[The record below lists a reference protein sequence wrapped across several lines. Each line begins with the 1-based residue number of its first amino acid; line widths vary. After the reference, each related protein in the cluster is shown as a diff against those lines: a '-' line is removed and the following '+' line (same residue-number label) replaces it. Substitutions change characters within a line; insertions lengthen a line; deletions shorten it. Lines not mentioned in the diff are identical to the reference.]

1 MKITRVTPH
10 LVGNR
15 WKNWLFVR
23 VETDEGI
30 DGAGEGTLNSFC
42 ATVRT
47 AISELEPHF
56 IGADPFNIERLCEQ
70 MHRDV
75 YSDGGQIHGAAV
87 AAIEI
92 ACWDIVGKSLGVPIH
107 QLLGGRYRDKVR
119 VYANGWY
126 TVPREPDA
134 FVQAAARVVSLGFTA
149 MKFDPFGSAW
159 RVQSPYEEDRSLAL
173 VEAVRS
179 EVGRDIDL
187 MIEGHN
193 RFNVTTALRIAERLA
208 PFNPTWFEEPIPHH
222 NIPAMISVARR
233 SAVPIATGESF
244 TSLQQFGE
252 LLASEAIGIVQP
264 EPLHLGGLWRTRQVA
279 GMAEAH
285 YAVIAPHNAQGPI
298 CSAISLQLAACV
310 PNFFIQESFDIFN
323 DAWTRSL
330 IEPQIEVVDG
340 HITVND
346 RPGLGVTVDWQKLA
360 DHPPQAGNALY
371 LFEEGWEARG
381 QTA

>member
-1 MKITRVTPH
+1 
-10 LVGNR
+10 
-15 WKNWLFVR
+15 
-23 VETDEGI
+23 
-30 DGAGEGTLNSFC
+30 
-42 ATVRT
+42 
-47 AISELEPHF
+47 
-56 IGADPFNIERLCEQ
+56 

-119 VYANGWY
+119 VYANGRY

-134 FVQAAARVVSLGFTA
+134 FAQAAARVVSLGFTA

-244 TSLQQFGE
+244 TSLQQFGSFWQVKPSVSCSPNPSIWG
-252 LLASEAIGIVQP
+252 AF
-264 EPLHLGGLWRTRQVA
+264 GGPGRS
-279 GMAEAH
+279 
-285 YAVIAPHNAQGPI
+285 P
-298 CSAISLQLAACV
+298 
-310 PNFFIQESFDIFN
+310 
-323 DAWTRSL
+323 AWPRLTT
-330 IEPQIEVVDG
+330 P
-340 HITVND
+340 
-346 RPGLGVTVDWQKLA
+346 
-360 DHPPQAGNALY
+360 
-371 LFEEGWEARG
+371 
-381 QTA
+381 

>member
-1 MKITRVTPH
+1 
-10 LVGNR
+10 
-15 WKNWLFVR
+15 
-23 VETDEGI
+23 
-30 DGAGEGTLNSFC
+30 
-42 ATVRT
+42 
-47 AISELEPHF
+47 
-56 IGADPFNIERLCEQ
+56 
-70 MHRDV
+70 
-75 YSDGGQIHGAAV
+75 
-87 AAIEI
+87 
-92 ACWDIVGKSLGVPIH
+92 
-107 QLLGGRYRDKVR
+107 
-119 VYANGWY
+119 
-126 TVPREPDA
+126 
-134 FVQAAARVVSLGFTA
+134 

-179 EVGRDIDL
+179 EVGPDIDL

-193 RFNVTTALRIAERLA
+193 RFNVSTALRIAERLA
-208 PFNPTWFEEPIPHH
+208 QFNPTWFEEPIPHH

-279 GMAEAH
+279 GLAEAH

-310 PNFFIQESFDIFN
+310 PNFFMQESFDIFN

-340 HITVND
+340 HIAVND

-381 QTA
+381 QLA